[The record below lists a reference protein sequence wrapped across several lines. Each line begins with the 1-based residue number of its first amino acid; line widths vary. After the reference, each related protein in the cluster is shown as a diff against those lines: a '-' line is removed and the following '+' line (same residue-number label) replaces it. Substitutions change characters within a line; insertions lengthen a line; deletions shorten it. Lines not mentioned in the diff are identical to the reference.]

1 MKAITIAIFIAAV
14 SATPALA
21 QFGDILGKVNRNR
34 DKIMKGAKV
43 AREATKE
50 FTDQEEVALG
60 RVVSA
65 QILAAF
71 PLSKNDR
78 LQNYVTLVGN
88 TVAAYSSRSE
98 LPWHFAVV
106 ETPTVNAF
114 SAPGGYVFI
123 TTGAMS
129 QVQSEAEL
137 AAILGH
143 EIAHTTERHILK
155 EIKRANVISAGTDL
169 VQSQYGAGQLTDELA
184 QKVGKIAID
193 KLFKTGIGR
202 REEFEADR
210 VGVALAGQAG
220 YKKDAFLTFLKSLS
234 ALEKS
239 KSSAFR
245 QLAATHP
252 KPQERDQALRASVSS
267 QSGGQLLAERWQTWN
282 SGG

>member
-1 MKAITIAIFIAAV
+1 MRVITIVILTILVTAA
-14 SATPALA
+14 SASA
-21 QFGDILGKVNRNR
+21 QFGDILDKVNRNKG
-34 DKIMKGAKV
+34 KIMRGAKV

-50 FTDQEEVALG
+50 FTEEEEIALG
-60 RVVSA
+60 RVVGA
-65 QILAAF
+65 QILATF
-71 PLSKNDR
+71 PLSTNDR

-88 TVAAYSSRSE
+88 TVAAYSSRST

-106 ETPTVNAF
+106 ETTIVNAF

-123 TTGAMS
+123 TTGAMN
-129 QVQSEAEL
+129 QVKSEAEL

-169 VQSQYGAGQLTDELA
+169 AQSQYGAGRLTDELA
-184 QKVGKIAID
+184 EKVAKVAID

-202 REEFEADR
+202 KEELEADR
-210 VGVALAGQAG
+210 VGVTLAGQAG
-220 YKKDAFLTFLKSLS
+220 YRKEAFLAFLKSLS

-239 KSSAFR
+239 NSSAFR

-252 KPQERDQALRASVSS
+252 RPQDRDQALRSVVAS
-267 QSGGQLLAERWQTWN
+267 QSGGQLLAERWQTWTATN
-282 SGG
+282 